1 MCTVRYSLLY
11 DKWCEC
17 YDVNNE
23 EMSILKDNVCIR
35 NKTVLDI
42 GCGTGRLTMRLAQEA
57 KRVYGIDVDDYSINV
72 LNNKIA
78 DKGIKILKPIVKTF
92 WRLASQLTFLIL
104 LFLAGLFILCPMIVI
119 RYYLKKI
126 HSWLNDEGKN
136 VNPSATEWRI

>member
-1 MCTVRYSLLY
+1 MKILILILLYQHLLLYCYGKGSEVVYGEYSLLY

-42 GCGTGRLTMRLAQEA
+42 GCGTGRLTMRLAQEQ
-57 KRVYGIDVDDYSINV
+57 KEVYGIDVDDYSINV

-78 DKGIKILKPIVKTF
+78 DK
-92 WRLASQLTFLIL
+92 
-104 LFLAGLFILCPMIVI
+104 
-119 RYYLKKI
+119 
-126 HSWLNDEGKN
+126 E
-136 VNPSATEWRI
+136 